1 LFLQHSSHFQSQ
13 YHLQPVSFSYWWSWC
28 KSHQC

>member
-13 YHLQPVSFSYWWSWC
+13 YHLQPVSFSYWRG
-28 KSHQC
+28 